1 MAGRKPIGPP
11 LVHRLDGS
19 ERAKDRMEAILQT
32 VAGTLTIREAC
43 DRLGIDEARFF
54 QLRTEALQAGLS
66 RLEPRP
72 LGRPSQQLSPEQ
84 QRIAE
89 LEEQL
94 REKERQQ
101 RAMETKLQ
109 IALVMPQLVKDP
121 GKKTIPAESRGKQLA
136 RRRRQRK
143 KRPKSSR

>member
-1 MAGRKPIGPP
+1 MAGRKPIGPL

-19 ERAKDRMEAILQT
+19 ERAKDRMEVILQT
-32 VAGTLTIREAC
+32 VAGTITIRQAC
-43 DRLGIDEARFF
+43 DHLGIDEARFF

-66 RLEPRP
+66 CLEPRP
-72 LGRPSQQLSPEQ
+72 LGRPPQQPSPEQ

-101 RAMETKLQ
+101 RAMETRLE
-109 IALVMPQLVKDP
+109 IAMVMPQLLKGA
-121 GKKTIPAESRGKQLA
+121 GKKTAQPEPRGKQLA
-136 RRRRQRK
+136 RRHRQRK
-143 KRPKSSR
+143 KRPK

>member
-19 ERAKDRMEAILQT
+19 ERAKDRMEVILET
-32 VAGTLTIREAC
+32 VAGTITIRQAC

-54 QLRTEALQAGLS
+54 QLRTEALQAGLA

-72 LGRPSQQLSPEQ
+72 MGRPPRQASPEQ

-101 RAMETKLQ
+101 KALETRLE
-109 IALVMPQLVKDP
+109 IALVMPQLIKET
-121 GKKTIPAESRGKQLA
+121 GKKTSQPESRGKQLA
-136 RRRRQRK
+136 KRRRRRG

>member
-1 MAGRKPIGPP
+1 MVGRKPIGPP

-19 ERAKDRMEAILQT
+19 ERAKDRMETILET
-32 VAGTLTIREAC
+32 VAGTLTIRQAC

-72 LGRPSQQLSPEQ
+72 LGRPPQQLSPEQ
-84 QRIAE
+84 QRIVE

-101 RAMETKLQ
+101 RAMEAKLE
-109 IALVMPQLVKDP
+109 IALVMPQLVKAA
-121 GKKTIPAESRGKQLA
+121 GKKTIPSKSRGRQLA
-136 RRRRQRK
+136 RRHRQPG